1 MTDTVQSAN
10 GAGHRLN
17 GLIAPRSVAL
27 VGASERNHF
36 SNLAMRALK
45 GLNFAGPLHLVNR
58 SAAPAYGLTAV
69 ARCSEI
75 DEPPD
80 AAFLCV
86 PQSSLID
93 TAREAIEA
101 GIRNLV
107 VISGG
112 FAETGAEGAALEAE
126 LKALCR
132 ANGVRALGPN
142 CLGFRNNLAN
152 VALGSMPFIEQ
163 QVQPSIALVSA
174 SGSVAVSV
182 LHYGIPQGAGF
193 THAVTTGNE
202 MDVTIADVID
212 YFAGID
218 AVRAIALFVE
228 GVKDPDAFIAAAEK
242 ARAMGKPLVALKVG
256 AAETTAAVAA
266 AHTGAMVGDD
276 RVFDAVCDRYGIVRV
291 DTIEMLVNTSAILA
305 ATGPIERPGVAL
317 VSISGGVCEIAS
329 DYGAA
334 HGVSFP
340 QFAESTRAELA
351 GKISALGQMHNPLDL
366 TGAVVR
372 DVHLWSSITDI
383 VARDPAV
390 GLTMICWDIPAVAE
404 PSMPDTLACI
414 GEAAQ
419 RLATPALIVNNVERP
434 INEHGR
440 AWLTAHNLRFS
451 PPGLAHALDAAG
463 RLWWWSERLGHE
475 VPQRGSAGT
484 PTLVRPSNEQETL
497 AHLAVHG
504 VPVVP
509 MRIASSVGKAVAAA
523 REIGGPVALKVL
535 SPDIA
540 HKSEAG
546 GVALGLRG
554 DDAVASAHAT
564 MMATVAERA
573 PHAKIEGV
581 LVAPMRSGGLELLVG
596 VARDPQW
603 GLVCAVGLGG
613 FWVEAL
619 ADTALVLLP
628 AAREDVVRAL
638 RSLRCAKMLEGYRG
652 LPAADLDAVAD
663 TVVRIGEAAMALGN
677 DLAALEV
684 NPLFVAGSQIEVLDA
699 LAVFDGEKR

>member
-1 MTDTVQSAN
+1 MTRSEQ
-10 GAGHRLN
+10 GAQHRLE
-17 GLIAPRSVAL
+17 GLLAPRSVAL

-36 SNLAMRALK
+36 SNLAMRALR
-45 GLNFAGPLHLVNR
+45 GLHFGGRLHLVNR
-58 SAAPAYGLTAV
+58 SAAPAYGLNAV
-69 ARCSEI
+69 ACCADIGEA
-75 DEPPD
+75 PD

-86 PQSSLID
+86 PQAGLID
-93 TAREAIEA
+93 AAREAIES
-101 GIRNLV
+101 GIHNLV

-112 FAETGAEGAALEAE
+112 FSETGDQGAALEAE

-132 ANGVRALGPN
+132 ANGVRTLGPN
-142 CLGFRNNLAN
+142 CLGFRNDLAG

-163 QVQPSIALVSA
+163 KVQPSIALVSA

-202 MDVTIADVID
+202 MDVTISDVVD
-212 YFAGID
+212 YFTGID
-218 AVRAIALFVE
+218 EVRAIALFVE
-228 GVKDPDAFIAAAEK
+228 GVKDPDRFIKAAER
-242 ARAMGKPLVALKVG
+242 ARAMKKPIVALKVG

-276 RVFDAVCDRYGIVRV
+276 KVFDAVCDGYGIVRV
-291 DTIEMLVNTSAILA
+291 DTIETLVNTSATLA

-334 HGVSFP
+334 HGVQFP
-340 QFAESTRAELA
+340 QFAESTKAELA
-351 GKISALGQMHNPLDL
+351 GEISALGQMHNPLDL

-390 GLTMICWDIPAVAE
+390 GLTMICWDIPALAE
-404 PSMPDTLACI
+404 PSMPDTLARI

-419 RLATPALIVNNVERP
+419 RLATPALVVNNVERP

-440 AWLTAHNLRFS
+440 AWLAANNLPFA

-463 RLWWWSERLGHE
+463 KLWWWSERLGME
-475 VPQRGSAGT
+475 LPQRGASVN
-484 PTLVRPSNEQETL
+484 PVSIRPSNERETL
-497 AHLAVHG
+497 AHLAIHG

-509 MRIASSVGKAVAAA
+509 MRIAATAAEATEAA
-523 REIGGPVALKVL
+523 RAIGGPVALKVL

-540 HKSEAG
+540 HKSEVG
-546 GVALGLRG
+546 GVALGLQG
-554 DDAVASAHAT
+554 DDAVAGAYAT

-573 PHAKIEGV
+573 PLARIDGV

-596 VARDPQW
+596 VARDPHW

-619 ADTALVLLP
+619 ADTTLVLLP
-628 AAREDVVRAL
+628 ATREDVVRAL
-638 RSLRCAKMLEGYRG
+638 RSLRSARVLEGYRG
-652 LPAADLDAVAD
+652 QPAADLGAVAD
-663 TVVRIGEAAMALGN
+663 AVVRIGEAAMAQGD

-684 NPLFVAGSQIEVLDA
+684 NPLFVAGSHVEALDA
-699 LAVFDGEKR
+699 LAVFGGDKA

>member
-1 MTDTVQSAN
+1 MTL
-10 GAGHRLN
+10 GAQGTRHRLD

-45 GLNFAGPLHLVNR
+45 GLHFGGPLHLVNR
-58 SAAPAYGLTAV
+58 SAAPAYGLPAV
-69 ARCSEI
+69 ARCSDI
-75 DEPPD
+75 GEPPD

-86 PQSSLID
+86 PQSGLID
-93 TAREAIEA
+93 AAREAIEA
-101 GIRNLV
+101 GIANLV

-126 LKALCR
+126 LNALCR

-142 CLGFRNNLAN
+142 CLGFRNNLAH

-163 QVQPSIALVSA
+163 QVPPSIALVSA

-202 MDVTIADVID
+202 MDVTISEVVD
-212 YFAGID
+212 YFTGID
-218 AVRAIALFVE
+218 EVRAIALFVE
-228 GVKDPDAFIAAAEK
+228 GVKDPDGFIKAAER
-242 ARAMGKPLVALKVG
+242 ARAMKKPIVALKVG

-266 AHTGAMVGDD
+266 AHTGAMVGNDK
-276 RVFDAVCDRYGIVRV
+276 VFDAVCDRYGIVRV
-291 DTIEMLVNTSAILA
+291 DTIETLVNTSATLA

-334 HGVSFP
+334 HGVQFP

-351 GKISALGQMHNPLDL
+351 GEISALGQMHNPLDL

-390 GLTMICWDIPAVAE
+390 GLTMICWDIPALAE
-404 PSMPDTLACI
+404 PSMPDTLARI

-419 RLATPALIVNNVERP
+419 RLATPALVVNNVERL

-440 AWLTAHNLRFS
+440 AWLAANKLGYA

-463 RLWWWSERLGHE
+463 KLWWWSERLWRE
-475 VPQRGSAGT
+475 VPQRRSVPLASAM
-484 PTLVRPSNEQETL
+484 PTNERETL
-497 AHLAVHG
+497 AHLAARG

-509 MRIASSVGKAVAAA
+509 MRVAGSASEAADAA
-523 REIGGPVALKVL
+523 RAIGGPVALKVL

-540 HKSEAG
+540 HKSEVG
-546 GVALGLRG
+546 GVALGLQG
-554 DDAVASAHAT
+554 DGAVAGAYAA
-564 MMATVAERA
+564 MMASLAEREPQA
-573 PHAKIEGV
+573 RIEGV

-619 ADTALVLLP
+619 NDTALVLLP
-628 AAREDVVRAL
+628 ATREDVVRAL
-638 RSLRCAKMLEGYRG
+638 RSLRSARALDGYRG
-652 LPAADLDAVAD
+652 LPAADLEAVAD
-663 TVVRIGEAAMALGN
+663 AVVRIGEAAMALGD

-684 NPLFVAGSQIEVLDA
+684 NPLFVASSQVEALDA
-699 LAVFDGEKR
+699 LAVFSGDKA